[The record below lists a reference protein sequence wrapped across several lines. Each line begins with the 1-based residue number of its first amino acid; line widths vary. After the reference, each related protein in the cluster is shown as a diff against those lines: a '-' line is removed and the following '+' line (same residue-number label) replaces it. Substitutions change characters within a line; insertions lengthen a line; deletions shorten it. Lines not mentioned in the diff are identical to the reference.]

1 MKMRSNAMRIL
12 IVIWLAALTHVVA
25 EVDPCSCRKE
35 SNQVMSVSF
44 SPSLPSLPSLMHSLV
59 PLHHNSSGFLFLSSA
74 MAGCK
79 LLRYVCL
86 FLLGYV
92 GAVTVTR
99 CERKSDCSCRMSNGK
114 VLDLKPLDKN
124 PGPR

>member
-1 MKMRSNAMRIL
+1 MMKMRSNAMRIL

-25 EVDPCSCRKE
+25 EVDLCSCRKE
-35 SNQVMSVSF
+35 SNRSCSF
-44 SPSLPSLPSLMHSLV
+44 LFPIPPVPTQSDTFLGPTPSQL
-59 PLHHNSSGFLFLSSA
+59 FRLFLSSA

-92 GAVTVTR
+92 GAVTATR
-99 CERKSDCSCRMSNGK
+99 CEKKSDCSCRMSNGK
-114 VLDLKPLDKN
+114 VLNLKSLDKN

>member
-59 PLHHNSSGFLFLSSA
+59 PLHHNSSGFLFQSSA

-92 GAVTVTR
+92 GAVTAT
-99 CERKSDCSCRMSNGK
+99 CKKIDDCSCRMSDGK
-114 VLDLKPLDKN
+114 VLNLKPLDKN

>member
-12 IVIWLAALTHVVA
+12 IVIWLAALTHLVA
-25 EVDPCSCRKE
+25 KVDPCSCRKE
-35 SNQVMSVSF
+35 SNPGHVHFF

-92 GAVTVTR
+92 RAVTAT
-99 CERKSDCSCRMSNGK
+99 CEKTSDCSCRMSDGK
-114 VLDLKPLDKN
+114 VLSLKPLDKK

>member
-1 MKMRSNAMRIL
+1 MTERYNDENAQQRYENIDCY
-12 IVIWLAALTHVVA
+12 LARCTNTPCGRGRPVHVHF
-25 EVDPCSCRKE
+25 
-35 SNQVMSVSF
+35 F

-86 FLLGYV
+86 FLLGNV
-92 GAVTVTR
+92 GAVTAT
-99 CERKSDCSCRMSNGK
+99 CEKINDCSCRMSDGK
-114 VLDLKPLDKN
+114 VLNLKSLDKN

>member
-59 PLHHNSSGFLFLSSA
+59 PLHHNSSGFLFQSSA

-86 FLLGYV
+86 FLLGNV
-92 GAVTVTR
+92 GAVTAT
-99 CERKSDCSCRMSNGK
+99 CEKLNDCSCRMSDGK
-114 VLDLKPLDKN
+114 VLNLKSLDKN

>member
-12 IVIWLAALTHVVA
+12 IVIWLAALTHLVA
-25 EVDPCSCRKE
+25 KVDPCSCRKE
-35 SNQVMSVSF
+35 SNQVMSISF
-44 SPSLPSLPSLMHSLV
+44 SPSLPSLPSLMHCLV

-92 GAVTVTR
+92 GAVTAA
-99 CERKSDCSCRMSNGK
+99 CEKINDCSCRMSDDK
-114 VLDLKPLDKN
+114 VLNLEPLDKTSR
-124 PGPR
+124 PR